1 MNGTTRNAIE
11 ETFFLS
17 QLVGARAYVGTRKI
31 GKVGD
36 VVAVDQGKVA
46 EVTHF
51 QITRPFGDPALLV
64 PLAQVRSLSPREIV
78 LDVDEPEALCGRS
91 RPMKSS

>member
-64 PLAQVRSLSPREIV
+64 PLAQVRSSAFVNWSSTSRSPT
-78 LDVDEPEALCGRS
+78 ALCGRS
-91 RPMKSS
+91 RPMRSS